1 MVSSGMVGTV
11 SSAAHQAGRHHPN
24 GPIGDAVPVSTPDPA
39 TSARIVRLVGVYDAD
54 HTLRGE
60 LAYWVGARLGRRHC
74 ALCDI
79 THGSVRERSE
89 WRSCR
94 AGLPVP
100 FDTFHR
106 DDQPA
111 DVRAAA
117 QGRAPV
123 VVAETDAGHLVLLG
137 AAELDACQGSTDRLV
152 SAIEQAVERRGLAW
166 PT

>member
-1 MVSSGMVGTV
+1 M
-11 SSAAHQAGRHHPN
+11 
-24 GPIGDAVPVSTPDPA
+24 STPDPA
-39 TSARIVRLVGVYDAD
+39 PASRIIRLVGVYDAD
-54 HTLRGE
+54 STLRGE

-89 WRSCR
+89 WKTCR

-111 DVRAAA
+111 DVRTAAGG
-117 QGRAPV
+117 QAPV
-123 VVAETDAGHLVLLG
+123 VVAETDTGHVVLLG
-137 AAELDACQGSTDRLV
+137 AAELHRCGGSTDRLV
-152 SAIEQAVERRGLAW
+152 AAVEQAVERVGLRW